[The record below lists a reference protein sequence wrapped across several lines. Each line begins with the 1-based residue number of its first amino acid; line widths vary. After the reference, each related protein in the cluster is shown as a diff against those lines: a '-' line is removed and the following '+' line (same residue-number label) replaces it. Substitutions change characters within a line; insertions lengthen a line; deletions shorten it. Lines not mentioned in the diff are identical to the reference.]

1 MKIDLLSHLQYP
13 QLWVYQLVSQYAD
26 CKLLLKTKV
35 KVDQAKGSA
44 YAAISILGNKNRDA
58 KHVWVARKVVC
69 SSFYWFNFVSLLTYD
84 FSDCLPTNIR
94 LLNTGIISLRVTG
107 FIEKLCG
114 KF

>member
-1 MKIDLLSHLQYP
+1 MLLN
-13 QLWVYQLVSQYAD
+13 
-26 CKLLLKTKV
+26 TKV

-84 FSDCLPTNIR
+84 LSDRLPTNVG
-94 LLNTGIISLRVTG
+94 LLNTGIISLRVFG
-107 FIEKLCG
+107 FTEKLCG

>member
-1 MKIDLLSHLQYP
+1 MLLN
-13 QLWVYQLVSQYAD
+13 
-26 CKLLLKTKV
+26 TKV

-69 SSFYWFNFVSLLTYD
+69 SSLYWFNFVSLLTYD
-84 FSDCLPTNIR
+84 LSDRLPTNVG
-94 LLNTGIISLRVTG
+94 LLNTGIISLRVIG
-107 FIEKLCG
+107 FTEKLCG